1 MALTKIS
8 RGLLNTGISDSSDAT
23 AITIDS
29 SENVLVGSGTS
40 NGISGGTTG
49 LQVSGAGFKG
59 LISAT
64 RHDNNAF
71 GSGIM
76 LGKSRNTTVGS
87 NTIVQD
93 DDAIG
98 AIGFF
103 ADDGTNL
110 DSQVA
115 YITASVDGSPAAND
129 TPGRLTFS
137 TTADG
142 SAAVTE
148 RMRITSSGKVGI
160 NEDVPQQTL
169 SVGVTSGSLSGISLT
184 LNDTDLAAFLT
195 NSSTGEVRIGGVYT
209 NYFPTFYSHNAEQ
222 MRLATTG
229 NLHLSGGSDRRIQL
243 GNGGAGANQVSN
255 NTVHIR
261 ADGTSMKLMAA
272 SGGELLYEQ
281 NGTEHFRITST
292 GILRN
297 TAGDGMVKIEVPAYI
312 SLADDSSVSIFV
324 DTAGSSLVSVYEGG
338 TGSGA
343 LVWLNYAT
351 SSGGNFLKSGGN
363 SNFSSSDT
371 DGQLCVIKSANS
383 HSATIKNRL
392 GGTIN
397 LAVGVYGTK
406 IDSAS

>member
-1 MALTKIS
+1 MTTKIPAELS
-8 RGLLNTGISDSSDAT
+8 STPGISDSSNAT
-23 AITIDS
+23 AITI
-29 SENVLVGSGTS
+29 TS
-40 NGISGGTTG
+40 
-49 LQVSGAGFKG
+49 A
-59 LISAT
+59 
-64 RHDNNAF
+64 
-71 GSGIM
+71 
-76 LGKSRNTTVGS
+76 
-87 NTIVQD
+87 
-93 DDAIG
+93 
-98 AIGFF
+98 
-103 ADDGTNL
+103 
-110 DSQVA
+110 
-115 YITASVDGSPAAND
+115 
-129 TPGRLTFS
+129 
-137 TTADG
+137 
-142 SAAVTE
+142 E
-148 RMRITSSGKVGI
+148 KVGI
-160 NEDVPQQTL
+160 NEDAPTETL
-169 SVGVTSGSLSGISLT
+169 SVGLTAGSLSGIGLT
-184 LNDTDLAAFLT
+184 LNDVNVAGFLT
-195 NSSTGEVRIGGVYT
+195 SSATGEVRFGGLNA

-261 ADGTSMKLMAA
+261 GDSTSMKLMAA

-281 NGTEHFRITST
+281 NGTERFRITST

-343 LVWLNYAT
+343 LVWLNYAN

-371 DGQLCVIKSANS
+371 DGQLCIIKSGNS
-383 HSATIKNRL
+383 HTATIKNRL